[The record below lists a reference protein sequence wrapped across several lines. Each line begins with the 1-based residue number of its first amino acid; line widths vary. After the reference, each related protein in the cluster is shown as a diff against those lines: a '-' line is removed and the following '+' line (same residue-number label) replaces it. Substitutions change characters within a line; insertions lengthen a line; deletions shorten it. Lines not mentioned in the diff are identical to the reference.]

1 MASLGIANLDKDL
14 QRELIAGLDKVE
26 ALLSRHI
33 QGDYPL
39 LIETS
44 RHLVEAGGKRFRP
57 LITLLASHFGK
68 GQSDEVI
75 AAAVVCELT
84 HVATLYHD
92 DVMDEAKLRRG
103 VTSANSRWSNTVA
116 ILTGDYL
123 FSKASDLLADLGPEA
138 VRLQAKTFERLVIGQ
153 IQETQGAKN
162 GEDALK
168 HYLQVV
174 SEIAVALAAAGV
186 VILTLGYGSLPWI
199 ALVLAISW
207 GSYSL
212 IKKSL
217 NLGALETLS
226 LETLFA
232 FLPNLV
238 FLLIIESNGSAEFGS
253 TWSISILLF
262 GAGAAT
268 VIPLLLF
275 NGSTTRLPLSTVGLL
290 QYITPTIMFF
300 IGIYINNEDISTTKV
315 IGFAFIWIALAVL
328 SRDLY
333 RSSRPLDDGIAK

>member
-14 QRELIAGLDKVE
+14 ERELIAGLDKVE
-26 ALLSRHI
+26 ALLSSHI

-68 GQSDEVI
+68 GQSDQVI

-103 VTSANSRWSNTVA
+103 VSSANSRWSNTVA

-153 IQETQGAKN
+153 IQETQGAKS
-162 GEDALK
+162 GDDALE

-174 SEIAVALAAAGV
+174 SDK
-186 VILTLGYGSLPWI
+186 TGSLI
-199 ALVLAISW
+199 ATSARFGAMLSGADREIVETLTKFGEKIGIAFQLADDVIDISSDASQSGKVPGTDLKEGIPTLVTLQIIS
-207 GSYSL
+207 SNLEEDKELKQLLQSPLPEEKIADVL
-212 IKKSL
+212 IKLRQHRALKDAKSYL
-217 NLGALETLS
+217 HNLS
-226 LETLFA
+226 LEA
-232 FLPNLV
+232 KQ
-238 FLLIIESNGSAEFGS
+238 
-253 TWSISILLF
+253 
-262 GAGAAT
+262 
-268 VIPLLLF
+268 
-275 NGSTTRLPLSTVGLL
+275 LL
-290 QYITPTIMFF
+290 QPLPAIPARSAL
-300 IGIYINNEDISTTKV
+300 ESLCDAV
-315 IGFAFIWIALAVL
+315 IERTA
-328 SRDLY
+328 
-333 RSSRPLDDGIAK
+333 

>member
-14 QRELIAGLDKVE
+14 ERELIAGLDKVE
-26 ALLSRHI
+26 ALLSSHI

-68 GQSDEVI
+68 GQSDQVI

-153 IQETQGAKN
+153 IQETQGVKT
-162 GEDALK
+162 GDDALK
-168 HYLQVV
+168 HYLKVV
-174 SEIAVALAAAGV
+174 SDK
-186 VILTLGYGSLPWI
+186 TGSLI
-199 ALVLAISW
+199 ATSARFGAMLSGADREIVETLTKFGEKIGIAFQLADDVIDISSDASQSGKVPGTDLREGIPTLVTLQIIS
-207 GSYSL
+207 SKLEEDEELRHLLQSPIPEEKIAEVL
-212 IKKSL
+212 IKLRQHSALKDAKSYL
-217 NLGALETLS
+217 HNLS
-226 LETLFA
+226 LEAKQLLEP
-232 FLPNLV
+232 LPEIPARSALEGLCDAV
-238 FLLIIESNGSAEFGS
+238 IERTA
-253 TWSISILLF
+253 
-262 GAGAAT
+262 
-268 VIPLLLF
+268 
-275 NGSTTRLPLSTVGLL
+275 
-290 QYITPTIMFF
+290 
-300 IGIYINNEDISTTKV
+300 
-315 IGFAFIWIALAVL
+315 
-328 SRDLY
+328 
-333 RSSRPLDDGIAK
+333 

>member
-1 MASLGIANLDKDL
+1 MTKFNKGLLFGVSAYIIWGLLPLYWKLVEEAGAYEILAHRGIWSLLICVSLLALRKQLKSAYEMVRSSRTFSLLFLAS
-14 QRELIAGLDKVE
+14 GLLTINWGVYIWSVTVNRVVE
-26 ALLSRHI
+26 AALGYYI
-33 QGDYPL
+33 
-39 LIETS
+39 T
-44 RHLVEAGGKRFRP
+44 P
-57 LITLLASHFGK
+57 LINVTFGVLLLR
-68 GQSDEVI
+68 E
-75 AAAVVCELT
+75 
-84 HVATLYHD
+84 
-92 DVMDEAKLRRG
+92 KLRP
-103 VTSANSRWSNTVA
+103 AQW
-116 ILTGDYL
+116 
-123 FSKASDLLADLGPEA
+123 
-138 VRLQAKTFERLVIGQ
+138 
-153 IQETQGAKN
+153 
-162 GEDALK
+162 
-168 HYLQVV
+168 
-174 SEIAVALAAAGV
+174 IAVALAAAGV

-238 FLLIIESNGSAEFGS
+238 FLLIIQGNGSAEFGS
-253 TWSISILLF
+253 TWTISILLF

-315 IGFAFIWIALAVL
+315 LGFAFIWLALAVL

-333 RSSRPLDDGIAK
+333 RSSRPLDDGIAKAL

>member
-14 QRELIAGLDKVE
+14 ERELLNGLDQVE
-26 ALLSRHI
+26 ALLSSHI

-68 GQSDEVI
+68 GQSNQVI

-103 VTSANSRWSNTVA
+103 VSSANSRWSNTVA

-153 IQETQGAKN
+153 IQETQGAKS

-174 SEIAVALAAAGV
+174 SDK
-186 VILTLGYGSLPWI
+186 TGSLI
-199 ALVLAISW
+199 ATSARFGAMLSGADREIVETLTRFGEKIGIAFQLADDVIDISSDASQSGKVPGTDLKEGIPTLVTLQIISAKLDEDQELRQLLQNPIPEEKIAEVLTKLRQHRALKDAK
-207 GSYSL
+207 SYL
-212 IKKSL
+212 H
-217 NLGALETLS
+217 NLS
-226 LETLFA
+226 LEAKQLLEP
-232 FLPNLV
+232 LPAIPARSALEGLCDAV
-238 FLLIIESNGSAEFGS
+238 IERTA
-253 TWSISILLF
+253 
-262 GAGAAT
+262 
-268 VIPLLLF
+268 
-275 NGSTTRLPLSTVGLL
+275 
-290 QYITPTIMFF
+290 
-300 IGIYINNEDISTTKV
+300 
-315 IGFAFIWIALAVL
+315 
-328 SRDLY
+328 
-333 RSSRPLDDGIAK
+333 

>member
-1 MASLGIANLDKDL
+1 MTKVNKGLLFGVSAYLIWGLLPLYWKLVEEAGAYEILAHRGIWSLLICVSLLALRKQLKSAYEMVRSSRTFSLLFLAS
-14 QRELIAGLDKVE
+14 GLLTINWGVYIWSVTVNRVVE
-26 ALLSRHI
+26 AALGYYI
-33 QGDYPL
+33 
-39 LIETS
+39 T
-44 RHLVEAGGKRFRP
+44 P
-57 LITLLASHFGK
+57 LINVTFGVLLLR
-68 GQSDEVI
+68 E
-75 AAAVVCELT
+75 
-84 HVATLYHD
+84 
-92 DVMDEAKLRRG
+92 KLRP
-103 VTSANSRWSNTVA
+103 AQW
-116 ILTGDYL
+116 
-123 FSKASDLLADLGPEA
+123 
-138 VRLQAKTFERLVIGQ
+138 
-153 IQETQGAKN
+153 
-162 GEDALK
+162 
-168 HYLQVV
+168 
-174 SEIAVALAAAGV
+174 IAVALAAAGV

-238 FLLIIESNGSAEFGS
+238 FLLIIQGNGSAEFGS
-253 TWSISILLF
+253 TWTISILLF

-300 IGIYINNEDISTTKV
+300 IGIFINDEDISMTKV
-315 IGFAFIWIALAVL
+315 LGFAFIWLALAVL

-333 RSSRPLDDGIAK
+333 RSSRPLDDGIAKAL

>member
-14 QRELIAGLDKVE
+14 ERELIAGLNQVE
-26 ALLSRHI
+26 ALLSSHI

-68 GQSDEVI
+68 GQSDQVI

-103 VTSANSRWSNTVA
+103 VSSANSRWSNTVA

-174 SEIAVALAAAGV
+174 SDKTA
-186 VILTLGYGSLPWI
+186 
-199 ALVLAISW
+199 
-207 GSYSL
+207 SL
-212 IKKSL
+212 IATSARFGAMLSGADRDIVETLTKFGEKIGIAFQLADDVIDISSDASQSGKVPGTDLREGIPTLVTLQIISSKLEEDQELRYLLQNPIPEEKIAEVLTKLRNHRALKDAKSHL
-217 NLGALETLS
+217 HNLSREAKQLLEPLSAIPARSALEGLCD
-226 LETLFA
+226 A
-232 FLPNLV
+232 V
-238 FLLIIESNGSAEFGS
+238 IERTA
-253 TWSISILLF
+253 
-262 GAGAAT
+262 
-268 VIPLLLF
+268 
-275 NGSTTRLPLSTVGLL
+275 
-290 QYITPTIMFF
+290 
-300 IGIYINNEDISTTKV
+300 
-315 IGFAFIWIALAVL
+315 
-328 SRDLY
+328 
-333 RSSRPLDDGIAK
+333 

>member
-1 MASLGIANLDKDL
+1 MTKFNKGLLFGISAYIIWGLLPLYWKLVEEAGAYEILAHRGIWSLLICISLLALRKQLRSAYVMVRSSRTLSLLFLAS
-14 QRELIAGLDKVE
+14 GLLTINWGVYIWSVTVNRVVE
-26 ALLSRHI
+26 AALGYYI
-33 QGDYPL
+33 
-39 LIETS
+39 T
-44 RHLVEAGGKRFRP
+44 P
-57 LITLLASHFGK
+57 LINVTFGVLLLR
-68 GQSDEVI
+68 E
-75 AAAVVCELT
+75 
-84 HVATLYHD
+84 
-92 DVMDEAKLRRG
+92 KLRP
-103 VTSANSRWSNTVA
+103 AQW
-116 ILTGDYL
+116 
-123 FSKASDLLADLGPEA
+123 
-138 VRLQAKTFERLVIGQ
+138 
-153 IQETQGAKN
+153 
-162 GEDALK
+162 
-168 HYLQVV
+168 
-174 SEIAVALAAAGV
+174 IAVALAAVGV

-226 LETLFA
+226 LETFFA

-253 TWSISILLF
+253 TWTISLLLF

-275 NGSTTRLPLSTVGLL
+275 NGSTTRLPLSTIGLL

-300 IGIYINNEDISTTKV
+300 IGIFINNEDISTTKV
-315 IGFAFIWIALAVL
+315 IGFAFIWLALAVL

-333 RSSRPLDDGIAK
+333 RSSRPLDDGIAKAL

>member
-14 QRELIAGLDKVE
+14 ERELIAGLDKVE
-26 ALLSRHI
+26 ALLSSHI

-68 GQSDEVI
+68 GQSDQVI

-103 VTSANSRWSNTVA
+103 VSSANSRWSNTVA

-153 IQETQGAKN
+153 IQETQGAKS
-162 GEDALK
+162 GDDALK

-174 SEIAVALAAAGV
+174 SDK
-186 VILTLGYGSLPWI
+186 TGSLI
-199 ALVLAISW
+199 ATSARFGAMLSGADREIVETLTKFGEKIGIAFQLADDVIDISSDASQSGKVPGTDLKEGIPTLVTLQIIS
-207 GSYSL
+207 SNLEEDKELKQLLQSPLPEDKIADVL
-212 IKKSL
+212 IKLRQHRALKDAKSYL
-217 NLGALETLS
+217 HNLS
-226 LETLFA
+226 LEA
-232 FLPNLV
+232 KQ
-238 FLLIIESNGSAEFGS
+238 
-253 TWSISILLF
+253 
-262 GAGAAT
+262 
-268 VIPLLLF
+268 
-275 NGSTTRLPLSTVGLL
+275 LL
-290 QYITPTIMFF
+290 QPLPAIPARSAL
-300 IGIYINNEDISTTKV
+300 ESLCDAV
-315 IGFAFIWIALAVL
+315 IERTA
-328 SRDLY
+328 
-333 RSSRPLDDGIAK
+333 

>member
-14 QRELIAGLDKVE
+14 ERELIAGLDKVE
-26 ALLSRHI
+26 ALLSSHI

-68 GQSDEVI
+68 GQSNQVI

-103 VTSANSRWSNTVA
+103 VSSANSRWSNTVA

-153 IQETQGAKN
+153 IQETQGAKS
-162 GEDALK
+162 GDDALK
-168 HYLQVV
+168 HYLKVV
-174 SEIAVALAAAGV
+174 SDKTGSLIATSARFGAMLSGADREIVET
-186 VILTLGYGSLPWI
+186 LTLFGEKIGIAFQLADDVIDISSDASQSGKVPGTDLKEGIPTLVTLQIISSNLEEDKELRQLLQSPLPEEKI
-199 ALVLAISW
+199 ADV
-207 GSYSL
+207 L
-212 IKKSL
+212 IKLRQHRALKDAKSYL
-217 NLGALETLS
+217 HNLS
-226 LETLFA
+226 LEA
-232 FLPNLV
+232 KQ
-238 FLLIIESNGSAEFGS
+238 
-253 TWSISILLF
+253 
-262 GAGAAT
+262 
-268 VIPLLLF
+268 
-275 NGSTTRLPLSTVGLL
+275 LL
-290 QYITPTIMFF
+290 QPLPAIPARSAL
-300 IGIYINNEDISTTKV
+300 ESLCDAV
-315 IGFAFIWIALAVL
+315 IERTA
-328 SRDLY
+328 
-333 RSSRPLDDGIAK
+333 